1 MIMAKSRKY
10 KEVEC
15 PVCGYLYSL
24 DDYEYCPNCAAKDV
38 DIFDL
43 YPDDEEEEEI
53 DYNNPF

>member
-1 MIMAKSRKY
+1 MAKSRKY